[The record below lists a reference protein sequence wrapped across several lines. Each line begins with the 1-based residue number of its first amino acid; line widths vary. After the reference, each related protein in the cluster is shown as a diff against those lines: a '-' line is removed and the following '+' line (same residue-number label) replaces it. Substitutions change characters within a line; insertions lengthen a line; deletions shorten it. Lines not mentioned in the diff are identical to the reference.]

1 MVRVRPVDVPWSAA
15 VRWCVYALLTVP
27 LSPPAIAQDTE
38 NRWVTDSFEIT
49 MRSGKSTRQSIVRM
63 LASGTRVELLEVDAE
78 AGYSLVRTRGGAEGW
93 VLNRYLLRSPPARVT
108 LPEVQQRLAAS
119 ESQRRELQQSN
130 DALAQE
136 TAQLKR
142 RIAELESSGSDLQT
156 QLSDMR
162 RLSSN
167 VIEVDEQN
175 KQLRDRLGETERAL
189 TDLQLENQ
197 RLASRSSR
205 EWFVVGAAVVVFGVL
220 LGLILPRIR
229 WRKKSSWSDF

>member
-1 MVRVRPVDVPWSAA
+1 MRVRPVDFSCSVVAKWRA
-15 VRWCVYALLTVP
+15 CALLALLLP
-27 LSPPAIAQDTE
+27 LLAAAQDAE
-38 NRWVTDSFEIT
+38 NRWVTDSFEVT

-78 AGYSLVRTRGGAEGW
+78 AGYSRVRTRGGAEGW

-108 LPEVQQRLAAS
+108 LPDVEQRLSAS
-119 ESQRRELQQSN
+119 ESKRRELQQSN
-130 DALAQE
+130 QALEQE
-136 TAQLKR
+136 TRQLKR

-156 QLSDMR
+156 QLSDIR

-167 VIEVDEQN
+167 AIEVDEQN

>member
-1 MVRVRPVDVPWSAA
+1 M
-15 VRWCVYALLTVP
+15 CALLVVQWP
-27 LSPPAIAQDTE
+27 MLAAAQNTE
-38 NRWVTDSFEIT
+38 NRWVTDSFEVT

-63 LASGTRVELLEVDAE
+63 LPSGARVELLEVDAE
-78 AGYSLVRTRGGAEGW
+78 AGYSRVRTRGGAEGW

-108 LPEVQQRLAAS
+108 LPDVEQRLATS
-119 ESQRRELQQSN
+119 ESKRRELQQSN
-130 DALAQE
+130 EALEQE
-136 TAQLKR
+136 TRQLKR
-142 RIAELESSGSDLQT
+142 RISELESSGSDLQT
-156 QLSDMR
+156 QLSDIR